1 MRMTNPLFEMA
12 VLTRN
17 IKVSKE
23 KKSLFDIEL
32 HGGDDRIYPPHL
44 HIYKQGVSHKLFSI
58 EVNLAHYLERGFVQ
72 FCRVIDGKLD
82 LKSSEDC
89 LKYRNIL
96 QFAEMTEEWLKQ
108 KPTEKEYIECRDNL
122 EAVLKAFADEADIS
136 KLHAEDKKEFT
147 NRYQAFYTNM
157 RKECKILF
165 VMMSMHKSINKKFFK
180 YFNSGDLGTYKRAFD
195 F

>member
-1 MRMTNPLFEMA
+1 
-12 VLTRN
+12 
-17 IKVSKE
+17 
-23 KKSLFDIEL
+23 
-32 HGGDDRIYPPHL
+32 
-44 HIYKQGVSHKLFSI
+44 
-58 EVNLAHYLERGFVQ
+58 
-72 FCRVIDGKLD
+72 
-82 LKSSEDC
+82 
-89 LKYRNIL
+89 
-96 QFAEMTEEWLKQ
+96 MTEEWLKQ

-195 F
+195 Y